1 MATILMNVSKKKF
14 NKCFTMYGEYNYHIV
29 NENARKTLCN
39 LFDALGNI
47 SSYNDYNAFMEKY
60 SGFSKFNKCTIS
72 RKLKIPIELSQG
84 ILVVVDSK
92 TGELSL
98 PTTKQLEWFLDKY
111 QYSTST
117 IISDDKPTT
126 DEVIEVKE
134 ETREEPKLETKE
146 EVVKQETRE
155 EPKLETKEE
164 VVKQETLV
172 EVRPKEPVKSSG
184 GFWSYFGW
192 N

>member
-1 MATILMNVSKKKF
+1 MATILMNVSRKKF
-14 NKCFTMYGEYNYHIV
+14 NKCFAMYGNYNYHIV

-60 SGFSKFNKCTIS
+60 NGFSKFNKCTIS

-98 PTTKQLEWFLDKY
+98 PTGKQLDWFLEKY
-111 QYSTST
+111 QYSTSV
-117 IISDDKPTT
+117 IISDEKIVEN
-126 DEVIEVKE
+126 EVIEEPKE
-134 ETREEPKLETKE
+134 VIEEPKVETKE
-146 EVVKQETRE
+146 EVVQQETAA
-155 EPKLETKEE
+155 E
-164 VVKQETLV
+164 VKSV
-172 EVRPKEPVKSSG
+172 EPVKSSG

>member
-1 MATILMNVSKKKF
+1 MNVSKKKF
-14 NKCFTMYGEYNYHIV
+14 NKCFAMYGNYNYHIV

-60 SGFSKFNKCTIS
+60 NGFSKFNKCTIS

-98 PTTKQLEWFLDKY
+98 PTGKQLDWFLEKY
-111 QYSTST
+111 QYSTSV
-117 IISDDKPTT
+117 IISDEKIVEN
-126 DEVIEVKE
+126 EVIEEPKE
-134 ETREEPKLETKE
+134 VIEEPKV
-146 EVVKQETRE
+146 EVIE
-155 EPKLETKEE
+155 EPKVE
-164 VVKQETLV
+164 VVQQETGA
-172 EVRPKEPVKSSG
+172 EVKSVEPVKSSG

>member
-1 MATILMNVSKKKF
+1 V
-14 NKCFTMYGEYNYHIV
+14 
-29 NENARKTLCN
+29 
-39 LFDALGNI
+39 
-47 SSYNDYNAFMEKY
+47 EKY

-98 PTTKQLEWFLDKY
+98 PTGKQLDWFLDKY
-111 QYSTST
+111 QYSTSV
-117 IISDDKPTT
+117 IIADDKMVENEVIVEPKV
-126 DEVIEVKE
+126 EVIEEPRVETRLEVVQE
-134 ETREEPKLETKE
+134 ETK
-146 EVVKQETRE
+146 
-155 EPKLETKEE
+155 
-164 VVKQETLV
+164 V
-172 EVRPKEPVKSSG
+172 EVKSSG

>member
-14 NKCFTMYGEYNYHIV
+14 NKCFTVHNDYGYHVV

-47 SSYNDYNAFMEKY
+47 SSYNDYNAFVEKY
-60 SGFSKFNKCTIS
+60 NGFSKFNKCTIS
-72 RKLKIPIELSQG
+72 RNLKTPIELSQG

-98 PTTKQLEWFLDKY
+98 PTTKQLDWFLDKY
-111 QYSTST
+111 QYSSSV
-117 IISDDKPTT
+117 IISDEKIVENEPKRV
-126 DEVIEVKE
+126 DEEVKE
-134 ETREEPKLETKE
+134 PKKEVIILDEETTVEVKKE
-146 EVVKQETRE
+146 EA
-155 EPKLETKEE
+155 P
-164 VVKQETLV
+164 
-172 EVRPKEPVKSSG
+172 KSSG

>member
-1 MATILMNVSKKKF
+1 MNVSKKKF
-14 NKCFTMYGEYNYHIV
+14 NKCFTVHNDYDYHIV

-47 SSYNDYNAFMEKY
+47 SSYNDYNSFVEKY
-60 SGFSKFNKCTIS
+60 NGFSKFNKCTIS
-72 RKLKIPIELSQG
+72 RNLKTPIELSQG

-98 PTTKQLEWFLDKY
+98 PSTKQLDWFLDKY
-111 QYSTST
+111 QYSTSV
-117 IISDDKPTT
+117 IIP
-126 DEVIEVKE
+126 E
-134 ETREEPKLETKE
+134 ESEITEEPKL
-146 EVVKQETRE
+146 VQ
-155 EPKLETKEE
+155 EPKPVQEPKREVIILDEE
-164 VVKQETLV
+164 ITV
-172 EVRPKEPVKSSG
+172 EVKKGEAPKSSG

>member
-14 NKCFTMYGEYNYHIV
+14 NKCFTVNDNYDYHIV

-60 SGFSKFNKCTIS
+60 SGFSKFNRCTIS
-72 RKLKIPIELSQG
+72 RKLKISIELSQG
-84 ILVVVDSK
+84 ILVVVDNK
-92 TGELSL
+92 THELSL
-98 PTTKQLEWFLDKY
+98 PTGKQLDWFLDKY
-111 QYSTST
+111 QYSTSV
-117 IISDDKPTT
+117 IISD
-126 DEVIEVKE
+126 EVKE
-134 ETREEPKLETKE
+134 EPEKVEDVKEKVEEVKEKLEDVKEKVEEVKEEPK
-146 EVVKQETRE
+146 E
-155 EPKLETKEE
+155 EPKEEKTAEVTPVET
-164 VVKQETLV
+164 T
-172 EVRPKEPVKSSG
+172 KSSG

>member
-14 NKCFTMYGEYNYHIV
+14 NKCFTAYNDFDFHIV

-60 SGFSKFNKCTIS
+60 SGFSKFNKCTVS
-72 RKLKIPIELSQG
+72 RNLKTPIELSQG

-98 PTTKQLEWFLDKY
+98 PTTKQLDWFLEKY
-111 QYSTST
+111 QYSTSV
-117 IISDDKPTT
+117 IISDENEIT
-126 DEVIEVKE
+126 
-134 ETREEPKLETKE
+134 EEPKP
-146 EVVKQETRE
+146 VQ
-155 EPKLETKEE
+155 EPKKEVIILDEETI
-164 VVKQETLV
+164 V
-172 EVRPKEPVKSSG
+172 EVTKVETPKSSG

>member
-1 MATILMNVSKKKF
+1 MNVSKKKF
-14 NKCFTMYGEYNYHIV
+14 NKCFAMYGNYNYHIV

-60 SGFSKFNKCTIS
+60 NGFSKFNKCTIS
-72 RKLKIPIELSQG
+72 RNLKTPIELSQG

-98 PTTKQLEWFLDKY
+98 PTTKKLEWFLEKY
-111 QYSTST
+111 QYSTSF
-117 IISDDKPTT
+117 IISDEKIVEN
-126 DEVIEVKE
+126 EVIEEPKKVE
-134 ETREEPKLETKE
+134 EPTVETRE
-146 EVVKQETRE
+146 EVVKQET
-155 EPKLETKEE
+155 KETKEE
-164 VVKQETLV
+164 VT
-172 EVRPKEPVKSSG
+172 PIEPVKSSS
-184 GFWSYFGW
+184 GFWRYFGW